1 MSWVSTWRGI
11 AKRYQRSRT
20 IRALFLLA
28 MAIFLLFLMIQSV
41 STNQV
46 KTSDIDRELVVKVS
60 LDKLSEKLPFSYD
73 SKLDYQDRRI
83 LQSSSL
89 IANVRWPRVVM
100 AVIVGAALAVAGAA
114 IQGVFRNPLASPG
127 LVGISSGAAVGAV
140 TAILLEIN
148 LSDFLQSMPDI
159 GIVDPATLSGLRLA
173 QVICAFIAS
182 LLATLLVY
190 RLARSGGRTDTSSL
204 LLIGFAINTIAGSY
218 VGLATYVGDEAKT
231 TDIIFWSL
239 GSLTGINWQDVYL
252 ILPFVIVGS
261 IVLPLFARQLNVMTL
276 GDAEAQHLGVN
287 TERIRQIAMFL
298 SAIMVGAAVSFTGII
313 GFIGLVIPHLIR
325 QIFGP
330 DHRIVL
336 PSSLLG
342 GAIFLVA
349 ADMIGRSLPGP
360 SIESGITIEV
370 PVGVLTALVGG
381 PFFLFLILASQ
392 RRRGL

>member
-1 MSWVSTWRGI
+1 MSWVSTWRRV
-11 AKRYQRSRT
+11 AKQYQRSRL
-20 IRALFLLA
+20 IRTLFLIVMTIL
-28 MAIFLLFLMIQSV
+28 LLFLMVQSV

-46 KTSDIDRELVVKVS
+46 KSTEIDRELVVKVS
-60 LDKLSEKLPFSYD
+60 LDKLSEKLPFTYNSG
-73 SKLDYQDRRI
+73 LDYQDRRV
-83 LQSSSL
+83 LQSASL
-89 IANVRWPRVVM
+89 IADIRWPRVAM
-100 AVIVGAALAVAGAA
+100 AVFVGAALAIAGAA
-114 IQGVFRNPLASPG
+114 IQGVFRNPLAAPG

-140 TAILLEIN
+140 TAILLKTDF
-148 LSDFLQSMPDI
+148 SDVLKTLPDI
-159 GIVDPATLSGLRLA
+159 GLIDLSTLSGIRFA
-173 QVICAFIAS
+173 QTIFAFIGS

-190 RLARSGGRTDTSSL
+190 RLARSGGRTDTASL
-204 LLIGFAINTIAGSY
+204 LLIGFAVNTIGGAY
-218 VGLATYVGDEAKT
+218 VGLATYIGDEAQT

-252 ILPFVIVGS
+252 ILPFVLVGS
-261 IVLPLFARQLNVMTL
+261 IILPLFARQFNVMTL

-287 TERIRQIAMFL
+287 TERIRQLAMLL
-298 SAIMVGAAVSFTGII
+298 SAVMVGAAVSFAGII
-313 GFIGLVIPHLIR
+313 GFIGLVIPHLMR
-325 QIFGP
+325 LLFGP

-381 PFFLFLILASQ
+381 PFFLFLILFTQ
-392 RRRGL
+392 RRRGR

>member
-28 MAIFLLFLMIQSV
+28 MAILLLFLMIQSV

-46 KTSDIDRELVVKVS
+46 KTSDIDRELVIKVS

-100 AVIVGAALAVAGAA
+100 AVFVGAALAVAGAA

-159 GIVDPATLSGLRLA
+159 GIIDPATLSGLRLA
-173 QVICAFIAS
+173 QAICAFIAS

-204 LLIGFAINTIAGSY
+204 LLIGFAINTIAGAY

-261 IVLPLFARQLNVMTL
+261 IILPLFARQLNVMTL

-287 TERIRQIAMFL
+287 TERIRQIAMLL

>member
-1 MSWVSTWRGI
+1 MV
-11 AKRYQRSRT
+11 
-20 IRALFLLA
+20 
-28 MAIFLLFLMIQSV
+28 QSV

-46 KTSDIDRELVVKVS
+46 KSTEIDRELVVKVS
-60 LDKLSEKLPFSYD
+60 LDKLSEKLPFTYNSG
-73 SKLDYQDRRI
+73 LDYQDRRV
-83 LQSSSL
+83 LQSASL
-89 IANVRWPRVVM
+89 IADIRWPRVAM
-100 AVIVGAALAVAGAA
+100 AVFVGAALAIAGAA
-114 IQGVFRNPLASPG
+114 IQGVFRNPLAAPG

-140 TAILLEIN
+140 TAILLKTDF
-148 LSDFLQSMPDI
+148 SDVLKTLPDI
-159 GIVDPATLSGLRLA
+159 GLIDLSTLSGIRFA
-173 QVICAFIAS
+173 QTIFAFIGS

-190 RLARSGGRTDTSSL
+190 RLARSGGRTDTASL
-204 LLIGFAINTIAGSY
+204 LLIGFAVNTIGGAY
-218 VGLATYVGDEAKT
+218 VGLATYIGDEAQT

-252 ILPFVIVGS
+252 ILPFVLVGS
-261 IVLPLFARQLNVMTL
+261 IILPLFARQFNVMTL

-287 TERIRQIAMFL
+287 TERIRQLAMLL
-298 SAIMVGAAVSFTGII
+298 SAVMVGAAVSFAGII
-313 GFIGLVIPHLIR
+313 GFIGLVIPHLMR
-325 QIFGP
+325 LLFGP

-381 PFFLFLILASQ
+381 PFFLFLILFTQ
-392 RRRGL
+392 RRRGR